1 MQDEPSDTIKEFQEA
16 LSKKAFADKNDY
28 KHYENMC
35 VHTDNFSHRN
45 NPPRSKL
52 TSPFS
57 A

>member
-35 VHTDNFSHRN
+35 VQMDIFSHRN

-52 TSPFS
+52 TSLFS

>member
-35 VHTDNFSHRN
+35 VHSDMLSSRDQPPHR
-45 NPPRSKL
+45 KL
-52 TSPFS
+52 TLPFF